1 MGRFA
6 LNTRASKKR
15 SKTNRLQ
22 PQPPNISLAVVAIL
36 VVFVGECK
44 EIPTKVFSRLSKGGM
59 LTSFQMSFATIHEPS
74 IYDAGNGSHQ

>member
-6 LNTRASKKR
+6 LNTRARKKR
-15 SKTNRLQ
+15 SKTNRRQ

-44 EIPTKVFSRLSKGGM
+44 EIPTKVFVDYLKEGCLLPFNEFRDD
-59 LTSFQMSFATIHEPS
+59 T
-74 IYDAGNGSHQ
+74 